1 MFEELLDVQKKINPE
16 SYNPTKVARPSLEPY
31 LEYEDTP
38 EFRES
43 LNMKVGIYVTDGS
56 DFGWGF
62 DYLH

>member
-38 EFRES
+38 EFRKS
-43 LNMKVGIYVTDGS
+43 LNMKVGIYRQSPIFSLVTKNI
-56 DFGWGF
+56 
-62 DYLH
+62 L